1 MPKWANITEVKMK
14 QEGQG
19 WLEGA
24 KKLSENRDRR
34 VRELKNHGKRIIG
47 YFCSYFPLEIL
58 TAVDLVPYRIM
69 GNLTDTVTSAH
80 AYCDPALCPFVKS
93 CFDAALKGAY
103 DFLDGWVTPDSCD
116 SRLNL
121 YRIWTYNL
129 PSPYTYRINVPNF
142 LDEACFKFFKEE
154 LVLFKKSVEKLV
166 QTEISDQK
174 LQQAIDLHNR
184 QRALLREL
192 YQLRKPEPPLLYG
205 SEVIQILIAVASLPP
220 EEANQLLRGV
230 ITEVKER
237 SDTPESK
244 KRLLVWGPEIDH
256 PAFFKLIEDSGGN
269 VVIDDLC
276 LGTRYLWHDVDKS
289 PDPLDGLSVRYL
301 DRVMCPRTIRGKG
314 EGWATYQQDLEERFG
329 HIRDFA
335 KEFSVDGVILYVMKF
350 CDLHEFDVPDLR
362 DYLEKGGLPV
372 LHIESDY
379 TMAAVGALK
388 TRIQAFLEIIV

>member
-1 MPKWANITEVKMK
+1 MEL
-14 QEGQG
+14 ESHE
-19 WLEGA
+19 WLEEA
-24 KKLSENRDRR
+24 KKLSQNRDRR
-34 VRELKNHGKRIIG
+34 VRELKNDGKKIIG
-47 YFCSYFPLEIL
+47 YFCSYFPLEVL
-58 TAVDLVPYRIM
+58 TAAELVPYRIM
-69 GNLTDTVTSAH
+69 GNLTDTVTAAN

-154 LVLFKKSVEKLV
+154 LVLFKKSIEKLT
-166 QTEISDQK
+166 QREISDQK
-174 LQQAIDLHNR
+174 LQQAIDLHNQ

-192 YQLRKPEPPLLYG
+192 YQLRKPEPPLVYG
-205 SEVIQILIAVASLPP
+205 SEVIQIMLAVASLPI
-220 EEANQLLRGV
+220 EEANQLIRGV
-230 ITEVKER
+230 ISEVKQR
-237 SDTPESK
+237 SDVPERK

-256 PAFFKLIEDSGGN
+256 PAFFKLIENSGGN

-276 LGTRYLWHDVDKS
+276 LGTRYFWYDVDNR
-289 PDPLDGLSVRYL
+289 PNPLDGLSVRYL

-335 KEFSVDGVILYVMKF
+335 KEFSVDGVILYVMKY

-362 DYLEKGGLPV
+362 DYLESEGLPV

-388 TRIQAFLEIIV
+388 TRIQAFLEMIG